1 MLAGSTAFDVE
12 VSDKEVVDYFSHV
25 KNDESFKKLP
35 EEIQDVL
42 FSKHL
47 FTSAVYNK
55 QAKIFKMLGGY
66 DLDEKS
72 QMSLK
77 YLINPYDSKEMLDLY
92 TSRLNLGIESFK
104 NTVNSGSSIRKYL
117 TDDEVSQMSDSDSE
131 AIKNLETL
139 IQDSD
144 SIPSK
149 RDTSSFI
156 AAIIILGMRN
166 DSLNVFR
173 DITSMTFT
181 SDGKFLN
188 ELIRD
193 DDSRKAVIEHCKT
206 YAENPVNLEFYL
218 QIEDKMP
225 KSIDAD

>member
-12 VSDKEVVDYFSHV
+12 VSDKEVVDYFSYV
-25 KNDESFKKLP
+25 KDNESFKKLP

-47 FTSAVYNK
+47 FTSAVYDK

-77 YLINPYDSKEMLDLY
+77 HLINPYDSKEMLDLY

-104 NTVNSGSSIRKYL
+104 NTVNSGSSVRKYL

-156 AAIIILGMRN
+156 AAVIILGMRN

-193 DDSRKAVIEHCKT
+193 DDSRKAVIEHCET
-206 YAENPVNLEFYL
+206 YSENPVNLEFYL

>member
-12 VSDKEVVDYFSHV
+12 VSDKEVVDYLSHV

-47 FTSAVYNK
+47 FTSAVYDK
-55 QAKIFKMLGGY
+55 QAKIFKMIGGH
-66 DLDEKS
+66 DLDDKS

-77 YLINPYDSKEMLDLY
+77 SMINPYDSKEMLDLY
-92 TSRLNLGIESFK
+92 MSRLNLGIESFK

-117 TDDEVSQMSDSDSE
+117 TDDEISQMSDSDNE
-131 AIKNLETL
+131 AIKNLEKL

-156 AAIIILGMRN
+156 AAVIILGMRN

-225 KSIDAD
+225 KSIESD

>member
-12 VSDKEVVDYFSHV
+12 VSDKEVVDYFIHV

-35 EEIQDVL
+35 EEIQNVL

-47 FTSAVYNK
+47 FTSAVYDK

-66 DLDEKS
+66 DLDDKS

-77 YLINPYDSKEMLDLY
+77 SMINPYDSKEMLDLY
-92 TSRLNLGIESFK
+92 MSRLNLGIESFK

-117 TDDEVSQMSDSDSE
+117 IDDEMSQISDSDTE
-131 AIKNLETL
+131 AIKNLEKL

-156 AAIIILGMRN
+156 AAVIILGIRN

-173 DITSMTFT
+173 DVTSMTFT

-206 YAENPVNLEFYL
+206 YSENPVNLEFYL

-225 KSIDAD
+225 KSIESD

>member
-156 AAIIILGMRN
+156 AAVIILGMRN

-193 DDSRKAVIEHCKT
+193 DDSRKAVIKHCET

-225 KSIDAD
+225 KGIDAD

>member
-156 AAIIILGMRN
+156 AAVIILGMRN

-193 DDSRKAVIEHCKT
+193 DDSRKAVIKHCET

-225 KSIDAD
+225 KNIDAD

>member
-139 IQDSD
+139 IQNSD

-156 AAIIILGMRN
+156 AAVIILGMRN

-193 DDSRKAVIEHCKT
+193 DDSRKAVIKHCET

>member
-12 VSDKEVVDYFSHV
+12 ISDKEVVDYFSHV
-25 KNDESFKKLP
+25 KDNESFKKLP

-47 FTSAVYNK
+47 FTSAVYDK
-55 QAKIFKMLGGY
+55 QVKIFKMLGGY

-77 YLINPYDSKEMLDLY
+77 HLINPYDSKEMLDLY

-104 NTVNSGSSIRKYL
+104 NTVNSDSSVRKYL

-193 DDSRKAVIEHCKT
+193 DDSRKAVIEHCET
-206 YAENPVNLEFYL
+206 YSENPVNLEFYL

>member
-156 AAIIILGMRN
+156 AAVIILGMRN

-193 DDSRKAVIEHCKT
+193 DDSRKAVIKHCET

>member
-47 FTSAVYNK
+47 FTSAVYDK

-156 AAIIILGMRN
+156 SAVIILGMRN

-193 DDSRKAVIEHCKT
+193 DDSRKAVIEHCET

>member
-12 VSDKEVVDYFSHV
+12 VSDKEVVDYFSYV
-25 KNDESFKKLP
+25 KNEESFKKLP

-47 FTSAVYNK
+47 FTSAVYDK

-77 YLINPYDSKEMLDLY
+77 HLINPYDSKEMLDLY

-156 AAIIILGMRN
+156 AAVIILGMRN

-173 DITSMTFT
+173 DVTSMTFT

-193 DDSRKAVIEHCKT
+193 DDSRKAVIEHCET
-206 YAENPVNLEFYL
+206 YSENPVNLEFYL

>member
-12 VSDKEVVDYFSHV
+12 VSDKEFVDYFSHV

-42 FSKHL
+42 FGKHL

-156 AAIIILGMRN
+156 AAVIILGMRN

-193 DDSRKAVIEHCKT
+193 DDSRKAVIEHCET
-206 YAENPVNLEFYL
+206 YSENPVNLEFYL

>member
-12 VSDKEVVDYFSHV
+12 VSDEEVVDYFSHV
-25 KNDESFKKLP
+25 KDNESFKKLP

-47 FTSAVYNK
+47 FTSAVYDK

-66 DLDEKS
+66 DLDKKS

-77 YLINPYDSKEMLDLY
+77 HLINPYDSKEMLDLY
-92 TSRLNLGIESFK
+92 MSRLNLGIESFK

-156 AAIIILGMRN
+156 AAVIILGMRN

-181 SDGKFLN
+181 SDVKFLN

-206 YAENPVNLEFYL
+206 YSENPVNLEFYL

-225 KSIDAD
+225 KSIDVD

>member
-1 MLAGSTAFDVE
+1 M
-12 VSDKEVVDYFSHV
+12 
-25 KNDESFKKLP
+25 
-35 EEIQDVL
+35 
-42 FSKHL
+42 
-47 FTSAVYNK
+47 
-55 QAKIFKMLGGY
+55 
-66 DLDEKS
+66 
-72 QMSLK
+72 
-77 YLINPYDSKEMLDLY
+77 
-92 TSRLNLGIESFK
+92 
-104 NTVNSGSSIRKYL
+104 NSGSSIRKYL
-117 TDDEVSQMSDSDSE
+117 TDDEFSQMSDSDSE
-131 AIKNLETL
+131 AIKNLEAL

-156 AAIIILGMRN
+156 AAVIILGMRN

-193 DDSRKAVIEHCKT
+193 DDSRKAVIEHCET
-206 YAENPVNLEFYL
+206 YSENPVNLEFYL

>member
-156 AAIIILGMRN
+156 AAVIILGMRN

-193 DDSRKAVIEHCKT
+193 DDSRKAVIEHCET
-206 YAENPVNLEFYL
+206 YSENPVNLEFYL

>member
-77 YLINPYDSKEMLDLY
+77 YLINPYDPKEMLDLY

-156 AAIIILGMRN
+156 AAVIILGMRN

-193 DDSRKAVIEHCKT
+193 DDSRKAVIKHCET

>member
-47 FTSAVYNK
+47 FTSAVYDK

-104 NTVNSGSSIRKYL
+104 NTVNSGSSIRKCL

-156 AAIIILGMRN
+156 AAVIILGMRN

-193 DDSRKAVIEHCKT
+193 DDSRKAVIEHCET

>member
-35 EEIQDVL
+35 EEIQNVL

-47 FTSAVYNK
+47 FTSAVYDK

-66 DLDEKS
+66 DLDDKS

-77 YLINPYDSKEMLDLY
+77 SMINPYDSKEMLDLY
-92 TSRLNLGIESFK
+92 MSRLNLGIESFK

-117 TDDEVSQMSDSDSE
+117 IDDEMSQISDSDTE
-131 AIKNLETL
+131 AIKNLEKL

-156 AAIIILGMRN
+156 AAVIILGIRN

-173 DITSMTFT
+173 DVTSMTFT

-206 YAENPVNLEFYL
+206 YSENPVNLEFYL

-225 KSIDAD
+225 KSIESD

>member
-47 FTSAVYNK
+47 FTSAVYDK

-117 TDDEVSQMSDSDSE
+117 TDDEISQMSDSDSE

-156 AAIIILGMRN
+156 AAVIILGMRN

-193 DDSRKAVIEHCKT
+193 DDSRKAVIEHCET
-206 YAENPVNLEFYL
+206 YSENPVNLEFYL

>member
-1 MLAGSTAFDVE
+1 MTD
-12 VSDKEVVDYFSHV
+12 
-25 KNDESFKKLP
+25 DE
-35 EEIQDVL
+35 I
-42 FSKHL
+42 
-47 FTSAVYNK
+47 
-55 QAKIFKMLGGY
+55 
-66 DLDEKS
+66 S
-72 QMSLK
+72 QMS
-77 YLINPYDSKEMLDLY
+77 E
-92 TSRLNLGIESFK
+92 
-104 NTVNSGSSIRKYL
+104 
-117 TDDEVSQMSDSDSE
+117 SDSE
-131 AIKNLETL
+131 AVKNLEEL
-139 IQDSD
+139 IQNSD

-156 AAIIILGMRN
+156 AAVIILGMRN

-193 DDSRKAVIEHCKT
+193 DDSRKAVIEHCET
-206 YAENPVNLEFYL
+206 YSENPVNLEFYL

>member
-1 MLAGSTAFDVE
+1 MLAGSTAL
-12 VSDKEVVDYFSHV
+12 VVDYFSHV
-25 KNDESFKKLP
+25 KDNESFKKLP

-47 FTSAVYNK
+47 FTSAVYDK

-77 YLINPYDSKEMLDLY
+77 HLINPYDSKEMLDLY

-104 NTVNSGSSIRKYL
+104 NTVNSGSSVRKYL

-156 AAIIILGMRN
+156 AAVIILGMRN

-193 DDSRKAVIEHCKT
+193 DDSRKAVIEHCET
-206 YAENPVNLEFYL
+206 YSENPVNLEFYL

-225 KSIDAD
+225 KSIDVD

>member
-12 VSDKEVVDYFSHV
+12 ISDKEVVDYFSHV
-25 KNDESFKKLP
+25 KDNESFKKLP

-47 FTSAVYNK
+47 FTSAVYDK

-77 YLINPYDSKEMLDLY
+77 HLINPYDSKEMLDLY

-156 AAIIILGMRN
+156 AA
-166 DSLNVFR
+166 V
-173 DITSMTFT
+173 TSFW
-181 SDGKFLN
+181 
-188 ELIRD
+188 
-193 DDSRKAVIEHCKT
+193 V
-206 YAENPVNLEFYL
+206 
-218 QIEDKMP
+218 
-225 KSIDAD
+225 

>member
-12 VSDKEVVDYFSHV
+12 ISDKEVVDYFSHV

-47 FTSAVYNK
+47 FTSAVYDK
-55 QAKIFKMLGGY
+55 QAKIFKMLGGC
-66 DLDEKS
+66 DLDKKS

-77 YLINPYDSKEMLDLY
+77 HLINPYDSKEMLDLY
-92 TSRLNLGIESFK
+92 MSRLNLGIESFK

-117 TDDEVSQMSDSDSE
+117 TDDEFSQMSDSDTE
-131 AIKNLETL
+131 AIKNLEGL

-156 AAIIILGMRN
+156 AAVIILGMRN

-206 YAENPVNLEFYL
+206 YSENPVNLEFYL

>member
-12 VSDKEVVDYFSHV
+12 ISDKEVVDYFSYV
-25 KNDESFKKLP
+25 KDNESFKKLP

-47 FTSAVYNK
+47 FTSAVYDK

-77 YLINPYDSKEMLDLY
+77 HLINPYDSKEILDLY
-92 TSRLNLGIESFK
+92 MSRLNLGIESFK
-104 NTVNSGSSIRKYL
+104 NTVNSGSSIKKYL
-117 TDDEVSQMSDSDSE
+117 TDDEISRMSDSDIE
-131 AIKNLETL
+131 AIKNLEGL

-156 AAIIILGMRN
+156 AAVIILGMRN

-193 DDSRKAVIEHCKT
+193 DDSRKAVIEHCET
-206 YAENPVNLEFYL
+206 YSENPVNLEFYL

>member
-12 VSDKEVVDYFSHV
+12 ISDEEVVNYFSHV

-47 FTSAVYNK
+47 FTSAVYDK
-55 QAKIFKMLGGY
+55 QAKIFKMIGGY

-77 YLINPYDSKEMLDLY
+77 SMINPYDSKEMLDLY

-117 TDDEVSQMSDSDSE
+117 TNDEISQMSDSDNE
-131 AIKNLETL
+131 AVKNLEGL

-156 AAIIILGMRN
+156 AAVIILGIRN

-188 ELIRD
+188 ELIWD

-206 YAENPVNLEFYL
+206 YSENPVNLEFYL

-225 KSIDAD
+225 KSIESD